1 MAPLHKVLTVLALAF
16 AAAFILLLLLGLAD
30 WPPTQGLTTLCLI
43 IAIFVGA
50 GAFAARYQKP

>member
-30 WPPTQGLTTLCLI
+30 WPLPR
-43 IAIFVGA
+43 A
-50 GAFAARYQKP
+50 